1 MELLNYWSGLQNLE
15 EVLNFTEIVEYRLE
29 ENEVVELQAG
39 YLKVVLR
46 YRLIQTLIFIYYYSK
61 IASCRLI

>member
-61 IASCRLI
+61 IVSCRLI